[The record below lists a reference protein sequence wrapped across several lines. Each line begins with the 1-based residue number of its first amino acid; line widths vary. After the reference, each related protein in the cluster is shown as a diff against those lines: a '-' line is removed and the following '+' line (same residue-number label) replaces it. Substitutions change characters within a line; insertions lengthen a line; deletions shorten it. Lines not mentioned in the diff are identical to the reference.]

1 MDILIAIGLVVVGLI
16 IGFFSAQ
23 FMYARRDGQTAA
35 QKAAALNVKQ
45 VMTQQAEHHVFQ
57 TKQTIE
63 GLEQQI
69 NTLRDQLQDYES
81 HLQPEEPKEGD
92 EKLSFFGEQTTAM
105 LRNAYKNK
113 QQKLESSDQQ
123 PRDFA
128 NSGSGLFVDTK
139 DQSTEHNK
147 P

>member
-23 FMYARRDGQTAA
+23 FMHARRDGQNAAQKTAA
-35 QKAAALNVKQ
+35 QNVKA

-63 GLEQQI
+63 GLEHQLSALRNQI
-69 NTLRDQLQDYES
+69 EDYES
-81 HLQPEEPKEGD
+81 HLQTKEPQED
-92 EKLSFFGEQTTAM
+92 EEKLSFFGEQTTAM
-105 LRNAYKNK
+105 LRNAYKTK
-113 QQKLESSDQQ
+113 QQKQESSEQQ

-139 DQSTEHNK
+139 DRSAERTK
-147 P
+147 S